1 MHNIVVR
8 PAVPADLPSI
18 ARLGVMLVRIHHE
31 FDTLRFIA
39 ATPATER
46 GYREF
51 LGSQLSNAD
60 SVVLVAEQEGEVVGY
75 TYAGLEGWDYMTL
88 RAPAGMLHD
97 ILVDPAH
104 RGFGIGHLLLDATIA
119 ELKLR
124 GAPRVVLSTA
134 SENEGAQRMFAA
146 AGFRRTMIEMTREL
160 GDDASRR

>member
-1 MHNIVVR
+1 MRDIIVR
-8 PAVPADLPSI
+8 PAIPADLPSI
-18 ARLGVMLVRIHHE
+18 ARLGVMLVRMHHE

-51 LGSQLSNAD
+51 LGSQLSNSD
-60 SVVLVAEQEGEVVGY
+60 SVVLVAELDSEVLGY

-104 RGFGIGHLLLDATIA
+104 RGHGIGKLLLDATIA
-119 ELKLR
+119 ELNRR
-124 GAPRVVLSTA
+124 GAPRVVLSPTCLL
-134 SENEGAQRMFAA
+134 RCAA
-146 AGFRRTMIEMTREL
+146 AG
-160 GDDASRR
+160 